1 MARILSAIVLG
12 TIAILAVIYA
22 PPVLFLIGIGLTGTL
37 CLYEYFGLI
46 HSMGIAVQ
54 PWFGYGAFWI
64 LLVASRQNKYPESIV
79 IAIILL
85 AAFLSTMWRY
95 RQPMRERAMALMA
108 ELLGVLYLA
117 LCLSPALPIRF
128 DFNYTFGRTFGLQ
141 WAFVLLIVIWTN
153 DTAALLVGKTIG
165 KRRLAPVLSPKK
177 TWEGAAG
184 GLLAGIGVAAAIQP
198 FLFPDL
204 RISSVVVAS
213 ILIVIFGQLGDLAES
228 MLKRAA
234 AIKDSSHIIPGHGG
248 VLDRMDSLLFAIP
261 VLYFYLLLLYK

>member
-12 TIAILAVIYA
+12 SIAILAVIYA

-46 HSMGIAVQ
+46 HSIGIKVQ

-64 LLVASRQNKYPESIV
+64 LLAAFRQNKFPGSIV
-79 IAIILL
+79 IALVLL
-85 AAFLSTMWRY
+85 AAFLSAMWRY
-95 RQPMRERAMALMA
+95 RQPMRERALALMA

-117 LCLSPALPIRF
+117 LCLYPVIPIRF
-128 DFNYTFGRTFGLQ
+128 DFGPKLGLQ

-153 DTAALLVGKTIG
+153 DTAALAIGKTLG
-165 KRRLAPVLSPKK
+165 KKPLAPVLSPKK

-184 GLLAGIGVAAAIQP
+184 GLFAGIVVAAAIQP
-198 FLFPDL
+198 YLFPDL
-204 RISSVVVAS
+204 RIRSIVIASV
-213 ILIVIFGQLGDLAES
+213 LIGIFGQLGDLAES

-234 AIKDSSHIIPGHGG
+234 AIKDSSHLIPGHGG

-261 VLYFYLLLLYK
+261 VLYFYLLLTYK

>member
-12 TIAILAVIYA
+12 SIAVLVVIYA
-22 PPVLFLIGIGLTGTL
+22 PPVLFLVGIGLAGTL

-64 LLVASRQNKYPESIV
+64 LLVACRQNKFPGSIV
-79 IAIILL
+79 IALILL
-85 AAFLSTMWRY
+85 AAFLSAMWRY

-117 LCLSPALPIRF
+117 LCLYPAIPIRF
-128 DFNYTFGRTFGLQ
+128 DFNGTSGRAIGLQ

-153 DTAALLVGKTIG
+153 DSAALAIGKTLG
-165 KRRLAPVLSPKK
+165 KTPLAPVLSPKK

-198 FLFPDL
+198 FFFPDL
-204 RISSVVVAS
+204 RLRSLVIAS
-213 ILIVIFGQLGDLAES
+213 ILIGIFGQLGDLAES

-234 AIKDSSHIIPGHGG
+234 AIKDSSHLIPGHGG
-248 VLDRMDSLLFAIP
+248 VLDRLDSLLFAIP
-261 VLYFYLLLLYK
+261 ILYFYMLLIYK